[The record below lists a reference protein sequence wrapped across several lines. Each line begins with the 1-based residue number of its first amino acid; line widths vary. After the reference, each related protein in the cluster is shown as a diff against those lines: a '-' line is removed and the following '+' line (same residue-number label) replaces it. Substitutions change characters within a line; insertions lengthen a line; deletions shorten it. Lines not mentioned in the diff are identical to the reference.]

1 MLTWFVLLLPTRK
14 RFFPI
19 SVSSMVLI
27 QKRFDP
33 HQLSSR
39 LIRVRI
45 TRIMCCPAGIRHW
58 FLRCTIIGV
67 ILDHWPGSSQKTHP
81 GVNTV
86 IIQNTFGLVKICFLL
101 SPLLHCAGEIWK
113 LCFLSE
119 IWKLAQGNHVI
130 IMTSLFSKSYGFK
143 IFFSSTWKRQ
153 AKFFSFLR
161 LGERLGKALFSRRIC
176 AKGGHR
182 TLKIQSRRPRE
193 NKNAALGQLGPAV
206 HHS

>member
-67 ILDHWPGSSQKTHP
+67 ILDHWPGSSQKNAPWP

-119 IWKLAQGNHVI
+119 NASNHVTENRVTI
-130 IMTSLFSKSYGFK
+130 VTSLFSKSYVFK
-143 IFFSSTWKRQ
+143 LLFSSTCKRQ
-153 AKFFSFLR
+153 AKFFHASGL
-161 LGERLGKALFSRRIC
+161 ES
-176 AKGGHR
+176 
-182 TLKIQSRRPRE
+182 
-193 NKNAALGQLGPAV
+193 V
-206 HHS
+206 